1 MNQRA
6 RQTVPWVFQ
15 AIAAASIALLAL
27 SANSQSAA
35 PQPVT
40 MADTLRPIPGA
51 ALDAVIK
58 PFPRLKFPSESD
70 TLSSFSN
77 LENKVFRPDSGT
89 GPFPAIVLVPT
100 CGGTTNRP
108 EIRERTKEFLGAG
121 YLVLVVEN
129 YVPRGQRNCRNQ
141 VVTGALVWRD
151 VVDALAHL
159 HTMKEV
165 DKSRVYQVGYSIGAW
180 SAAALSSRAINA
192 YFGSNLRF
200 RASVGWYGSCAFQAG
215 PAARTSYLLRADMEH
230 PVLLLMSEAD
240 KETPPRPYCFPL
252 LDELKA
258 AGKPVEWHLYETA
271 THSWDT
277 PSGYTLEDNGW
288 GERVVNRFDAAT
300 TVDAT
305 RRTLEFLERN
315 K

>member
-1 MNQRA
+1 MHPRA
-6 RQTVPWVFQ
+6 ISRFT
-15 AIAAASIALLAL
+15 LAL
-27 SANSQSAA
+27 QALALVCITLPTNSQGAA

-40 MADTLRPIPGA
+40 MADTNRSIPGA
-51 ALDAVIK
+51 MLDAVIK
-58 PFPRLKFPSESD
+58 PFPRLKFPSESENLSL
-70 TLSSFSN
+70 LSS
-77 LENKVFRPDSGT
+77 LENKIFKPDTGS

-108 EIRERTKEFLGAG
+108 EIRERTKEFLAAG
-121 YLVLVVEN
+121 YLVLVLEN

-151 VVDALAHL
+151 AVDALAHL

-165 DKSRVYQVGYSIGAW
+165 DKTRVYQVGYSMGAG

-200 RASVGWYGSCAFQAG
+200 KASVGWYGSCALQSG
-215 PAARTSYLLRADMEH
+215 PAARTSYVLRADMEH

-240 KETPPRPYCFPL
+240 KESPPRPYCFPL

-258 AGKPVEWHLYETA
+258 QGKPVEWHLYASA

-277 PSGYTLEDNGW
+277 PGGYILDDNGW
-288 GERVVNRFDAAT
+288 GERVVNKFDAET
-300 TVDAT
+300 TLDAT
-305 RRTLEFLERN
+305 RRTLEFLDRN

>member
-27 SANSQSAA
+27 PANSQSAA
-35 PQPVT
+35 PLPVT

-165 DKSRVYQVGYSIGAW
+165 DKSRVYQVGYSMGAM

-192 YFGSNLRF
+192 YFGSSLRF
-200 RASVGWYGSCAFQAG
+200 KASVGWYGSCASQAG

-252 LDELKA
+252 LD
-258 AGKPVEWHLYETA
+258 
-271 THSWDT
+271 
-277 PSGYTLEDNGW
+277 
-288 GERVVNRFDAAT
+288 
-300 TVDAT
+300 
-305 RRTLEFLERN
+305 
-315 K
+315 